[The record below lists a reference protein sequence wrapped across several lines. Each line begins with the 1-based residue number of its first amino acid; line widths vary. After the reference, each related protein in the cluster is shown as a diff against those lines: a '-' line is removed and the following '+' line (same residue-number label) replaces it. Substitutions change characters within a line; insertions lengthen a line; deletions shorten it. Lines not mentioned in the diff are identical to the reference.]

1 MINRTQNHCCHA
13 VRYGWRA
20 LLVACL
26 CAATLRA
33 DESKSLKVSL
43 GETRTV
49 SESLGIHWFPGLSR
63 MLDGSLHVH
72 IGVYPDA
79 VRKSVADIIAITLR
93 STDLGRNW
101 RFLREHRPPHGNGRE
116 LEHVALRDGT
126 VLELPFQLT
135 VTGQNR
141 FVADTYRSRDRG
153 KTFSEFFEAPV
164 EFPAGLEPEVKG
176 DEPGRYYARAAFFGP
191 VVELAT
197 GELLAA
203 YYGPFANSETR
214 EVPIRGAFDLPLIRY
229 QELKLTATVRKCRVV
244 LLKSEN
250 KGDSWRYF
258 STIAYDQES
267 PGDGYTYEP
276 AIAKLRNGDLLC
288 ILRSDYPGQ
297 PLYQCR
303 SKDQGKTWSQPEKM
317 GFNGVAP
324 NIVVLDS
331 GIAAV
336 SFGRPGV
343 HVALSDNH
351 GQTWGH
357 HMDIFTG
364 GPGHVGP
371 MIPGHAS
378 SPGTT
383 GYTGLVEVTPNTLLL
398 AYDHLGVLDL
408 RTKETSLLNSI
419 KTVEIRVERK

>member
-1 MINRTQNHCCHA
+1 
-13 VRYGWRA
+13 
-20 LLVACL
+20 
-26 CAATLRA
+26 
-33 DESKSLKVSL
+33 
-43 GETRTV
+43 
-49 SESLGIHWFPGLSR
+49 
-63 MLDGSLHVH
+63 
-72 IGVYPDA
+72 
-79 VRKSVADIIAITLR
+79 
-93 STDLGRNW
+93 
-101 RFLREHRPPHGNGRE
+101 
-116 LEHVALRDGT
+116 
-126 VLELPFQLT
+126 
-135 VTGQNR
+135 
-141 FVADTYRSRDRG
+141 
-153 KTFSEFFEAPV
+153 
-164 EFPAGLEPEVKG
+164 
-176 DEPGRYYARAAFFGP
+176 
-191 VVELAT
+191 
-197 GELLAA
+197 
-203 YYGPFANSETR
+203 
-214 EVPIRGAFDLPLIRY
+214 LPLIRY

-419 KTVEIRVERK
+419 KTVERPVQAGIQTGFFPSFTDILFCERRRLVCGNLVSSSDSDLAILKTRRESGRGPPHSRTLRVARRI